1 MVSPEQVREEIE
13 NLLIRDTLLSIATSD
28 EWERL
33 VKEGRLK
40 KILHE
45 IITSCKEITIIREA
59 VQEVLES
66 DEGRALIRNI
76 LHEMDPREGSDGS
89 S

>member
-1 MVSPEQVREEIE
+1 MASPEKIREEIE
-13 NLLIRDTLLSIATSD
+13 NLLIRDILLSIAPSD

-33 VKEGRLK
+33 VKEGRVK

-59 VQEVLES
+59 AREVLES
-66 DEGRALIRNI
+66 DEGRALIRKI
-76 LHEMDPREGSDGS
+76 LHEMDQREGSDGS

>member
-1 MVSPEQVREEIE
+1 MASPEQVREERE
-13 NLLIRDTLLSIATSD
+13 DLLIRDSLLSIATSD
-28 EWERL
+28 EWDRL

-59 VQEVLES
+59 ALEALES
-66 DEGRALIRNI
+66 DEGRALIRSI
-76 LHEMDPREGSDGS
+76 IHEMDHKGGSHGS

>member
-1 MVSPEQVREEIE
+1 MASPEKIREEIE
-13 NLLIRDTLLSIATSD
+13 NLLIRDILLSIAPSD

-33 VKEGRLK
+33 VKEGRVK

-59 VQEVLES
+59 AREVLES
-66 DEGRALIRNI
+66 DEGRALIRKI
-76 LHEMDPREGSDGS
+76 LHEIDQREGSDGS

>member
-1 MVSPEQVREEIE
+1 MASPERVREEIE
-13 NLLIRDTLLSIATSD
+13 NLLIRDALLSIATSD
-28 EWERL
+28 EWDRL

-45 IITSCKEITIIREA
+45 
-59 VQEVLES
+59 
-66 DEGRALIRNI
+66 
-76 LHEMDPREGSDGS
+76 MDQKEGSDGS